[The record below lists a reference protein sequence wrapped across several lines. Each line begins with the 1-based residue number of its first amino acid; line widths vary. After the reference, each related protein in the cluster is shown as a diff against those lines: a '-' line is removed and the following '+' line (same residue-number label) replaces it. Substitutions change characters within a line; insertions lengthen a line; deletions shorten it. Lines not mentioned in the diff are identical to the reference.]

1 MATKDFIVRASEYK
15 NENYS
20 YGKMKDNTFAPLTR
34 FAPMY
39 YRYPG
44 SMNKA
49 LLTFSSDVIVVT
61 SYGFPKLWD
70 GEDINISYSKF
81 KIPFDTAQKSCNDLY
96 KMAKEID
103 EKHINEKEEIFA
115 DFIKEYNASAKKK
128 GSKKIKI
135 EDLEYSSIVKSPK
148 KKIYDDDDDD
158 EPTQRDNNEP
168 EKIYP
173 DFFYVKLDRKFNMKK
188 NPETGIDTKE
198 EEITTLFFLKK
209 ENNVVEPI
217 QVKTIADIA
226 TKIEPVFKWMSSI
239 KLLVSANLW
248 SMKNVKDGKIL
259 WGVKLKL
266 RQIRIEL
273 AQSSIVKNVQKKI
286 STTYAL
292 EDSDDEPEPE
302 PVKDKINKDPKSS
315 HNPNV
320 SALLSD
326 DESDGDENENEE
338 DEEELEETSDNST
351 SEDNASNDNQQ
362 KEQEEQEDE
371 KHPEQEQCEVDSTV
385 EKKKPGR
392 KTKK

>member
-1 MATKDFIVRASEYK
+1 MATKDFIVKASDFK
-15 NENYS
+15 IGNYS

-34 FAPMY
+34 FSPMY

-49 LLTFSSDVIVVT
+49 VLTFSSDVIVVT

-115 DFIKEYNASAKKK
+115 DFIKEYNTSAKKK

-135 EDLEYSSIVKSPK
+135 EDFEYSSIVKSPK
-148 KKIYDDDDDD
+148 KKVYDDDDDD
-158 EPTQRDNNEP
+158 EPTQKDNDEP

-173 DFFYVKLDRKFNMKK
+173 DFFYVKLDRKFNIKK

-198 EEITTLFFLKK
+198 EEITTLFFIKK

-217 QVKTIADIA
+217 QVKTISDVA
-226 TKIEPVFKWMSSI
+226 TKIEPIFKWMSSI

-292 EDSDDEPEPE
+292 EDSDDEHDN
-302 PVKDKINKDPKSS
+302 VNKNSKPS

-326 DESDGDENENEE
+326 DESNKNDEDDDEE
-338 DEEELEETSDNST
+338 DDDEIEETSDNST
-351 SEDNASNDNQQ
+351 SEDIASNDNNQ
-362 KEQEEQEDE
+362 KEQEQDQDE
-371 KHPEQEQCEVDSTV
+371 EPEPEPEQCEIDSTV
-385 EKKKPGR
+385 PTEKKKPGR

>member
-1 MATKDFIVRASEYK
+1 MLR
-15 NENYS
+15 
-20 YGKMKDNTFAPLTR
+20 
-34 FAPMY
+34 
-39 YRYPG
+39 
-44 SMNKA
+44 
-49 LLTFSSDVIVVT
+49 
-61 SYGFPKLWD
+61 
-70 GEDINISYSKF
+70 
-81 KIPFDTAQKSCNDLY
+81 Q
-96 KMAKEID
+96 
-103 EKHINEKEEIFA
+103 
-115 DFIKEYNASAKKK
+115 KKK

-135 EDLEYSSIVKSPK
+135 EDFEYSSIVKSPK
-148 KKIYDDDDDD
+148 KKIYDDDDD
-158 EPTQRDNNEP
+158 EPIQRDNDEP

-209 ENNVVEPI
+209 EDNVVEPI
-217 QVKTIADIA
+217 QVKSISDIA

-292 EDSDDEPEPE
+292 EDSDEESE
-302 PVKDKINKDPKSS
+302 NDKINKDLKASHNPKSS
-315 HNPNV
+315 HNPNI

-326 DESDGDENENEE
+326 DESDGDENENEN
-338 DEEELEETSDNST
+338 EEEDEETSDNST
-351 SEDNASNDNQQ
+351 SEDIASNDNQQ
-362 KEQEEQEDE
+362 KEQEDE
-371 KHPEQEQCEVDSTV
+371 KQFEQEQCEVDSTV
-385 EKKKPGR
+385 STEKKKPGR

>member
-1 MATKDFIVRASEYK
+1 MATKDFIVKASDFK
-15 NENYS
+15 IGNYS

-34 FAPMY
+34 FSPMY

-49 LLTFSSDVIVVT
+49 ILTFSSDVIVVT

-81 KIPFDTAQKSCNDLY
+81 KIPFDTTQKSCSDLY

-115 DFIKEYNASAKKK
+115 DFIKEYNTMAKKK
-128 GSKKIKI
+128 GSKKLKI
-135 EDLEYSSIVKSPK
+135 EDFEYSSIVKSPK
-148 KKIYDDDDDD
+148 KKVYDDDDDDD
-158 EPTQRDNNEP
+158 EPVQKDNDEP

-173 DFFYVKLDRKFNMKK
+173 DFFYVKLDKKFNVKK
-188 NPETGIDTKE
+188 NPDTGIDTKE
-198 EEITTLFFLKK
+198 EEITTLFFIKK
-209 ENNVVEPI
+209 ENNIVEPI
-217 QVKTIADIA
+217 QVKTMSDVA
-226 TKIEPVFKWMSSI
+226 TKIEPIFKWMSSI

-292 EDSDDEPEPE
+292 EDSDEEE
-302 PVKDKINKDPKSS
+302 QEQEQEKVKEIKSS

-320 SALLSD
+320 SNLLSD
-326 DESDGDENENEE
+326 DDEDDENNEEENEE
-338 DEEELEETSDNST
+338 DEEDDDDSEKTSDNCT
-351 SEDNASNDNQQ
+351 TEDKEMTSNDIHDEDHL
-362 KEQEEQEDE
+362 KEENIDAS
-371 KHPEQEQCEVDSTV
+371 VN

-392 KTKK
+392 KINKK